1 MQEPLTR
8 DQVRA
13 RMDAI
18 PDVLSDELIER
29 MSDDRARGWKNPYR
43 TSDEDAVRREERPA
57 DRSSIWRPAF
67 VRDVEKILH
76 MPAYNRYAGKTQ
88 VFSFRSNDDLSRRG
102 LHVQLVARI
111 ARDIGYALGL
121 NCDLIEAI
129 GLGHDLGHTP
139 FGHAGERCLNDVFH
153 ERTGR
158 WFFHNVHSVRV
169 LDKLYGRNISLQTLD
184 GALCHNGEYEQRVF
198 ELSGLS
204 SFGEFDRVVDECVSG
219 GGAVIGHLRPM
230 TLEGCV
236 VRISDIIAYV
246 GRDRQDAIEAGLLT
260 GDAFEDGLGGAYNS
274 WILTHASA
282 DIIEHSYGKDRIE
295 MSEELFAE
303 IRRAKAENY
312 AKIYR
317 SSGIEGERAEVLARA
332 FELMYE
338 RCLDDLHKRDES
350 SFIFRHH
357 ITRIEEQL
365 AHYGRTYDWQSD
377 PEQTVVDYIAS
388 MTDGYFAEL
397 ASKFFPQIHFP
408 KRTYINEPIGHHEPK
423 A

>member
-8 DQVRA
+8 EQVRA

-43 TSDEDAVRREERPA
+43 TSDEDALRREERPA

-365 AHYGRTYDWQSD
+365 AHYGRTYDWRSD

-408 KRTYINEPIGHHEPK
+408 KRTYINEPVGQHAPE

>member
-1 MQEPLTR
+1 MREPLTR

-153 ERTGR
+153 GRTGR

-317 SSGIEGERAEVLARA
+317 SSGIEGECAEVLARA

-408 KRTYINEPIGHHEPK
+408 KRTYINEPVGQHEPK

>member
-8 DQVRA
+8 EQVRA

-29 MSDDRARGWKNPYR
+29 MSDDRARGWENPYR
-43 TSDEDAVRREERPA
+43 TSDEDALRREERPA

-408 KRTYINEPIGHHEPK
+408 KRTYINEPVGQHAPE

>member
-8 DQVRA
+8 EQVRA

-43 TSDEDAVRREERPA
+43 TSDEDALRREERPA
-57 DRSSIWRPAF
+57 DRSNIWRPAF

-111 ARDIGYALGL
+111 ARDIGFALGL

-408 KRTYINEPIGHHEPK
+408 KRTYINEPVGQHAPK

>member
-8 DQVRA
+8 EQVRA

-43 TSDEDAVRREERPA
+43 TSDEGALRREERPA

-338 RCLDDLHKRDES
+338 RCLDDLQKRDES

-408 KRTYINEPIGHHEPK
+408 KRTYINEPVGQYAPK

>member
-1 MQEPLTR
+1 MQKPLTR

-43 TSDEDAVRREERPA
+43 TSDEDAARREERPA

-408 KRTYINEPIGHHEPK
+408 KRTYINEPVGQHEPK

>member
-43 TSDEDAVRREERPA
+43 TSDEDAVRRAERPA

-408 KRTYINEPIGHHEPK
+408 KRTYINEPVGLHEPK

>member
-8 DQVRA
+8 EQVRA

-57 DRSSIWRPAF
+57 DRSNIWRPAF

-111 ARDIGYALGL
+111 ARDIGFALGL

-338 RCLDDLHKRDES
+338 RCLDDLRKRDES

-408 KRTYINEPIGHHEPK
+408 KRTYINEPVGQHAPK

>member
-8 DQVRA
+8 EQVRA

-29 MSDDRARGWKNPYR
+29 MSDDRARGWRNPYR
-43 TSDEDAVRREERPA
+43 TSDEDALRREERPA

-139 FGHAGERCLNDVFH
+139 FGHAGERCLNDVFQ

-408 KRTYINEPIGHHEPK
+408 KRTYINEPVGQHAPE

>member
-153 ERTGR
+153 GRTGR

-338 RCLDDLHKRDES
+338 RCLEDLHKRDES

-408 KRTYINEPIGHHEPK
+408 KRTYINEPVGQHEPN

>member
-8 DQVRA
+8 EQVRA

-29 MSDDRARGWKNPYR
+29 MSDDRARGWENPYR
-43 TSDEDAVRREERPA
+43 TSDEDALRREERPA

-338 RCLDDLHKRDES
+338 RCLDDLQKRDES

-408 KRTYINEPIGHHEPK
+408 KRTYINEPVGQHAPK

>member
-8 DQVRA
+8 EQVRA

-29 MSDDRARGWKNPYR
+29 MSDDLARGWKNPYR
-43 TSDEDAVRREERPA
+43 TSDEDALRREERPA
-57 DRSSIWRPAF
+57 DRSNIWRPAF

-365 AHYGRTYDWQSD
+365 AHYGRTYDWQND

-408 KRTYINEPIGHHEPK
+408 KRTYINEPVGQHEPK

>member
-8 DQVRA
+8 EQVRA

-29 MSDDRARGWKNPYR
+29 MSDDRARGWENPYR
-43 TSDEDAVRREERPA
+43 TSDEDALRREERPA

-111 ARDIGYALGL
+111 ARDIGFALGL

-357 ITRIEEQL
+357 IMRIEEQL

-408 KRTYINEPIGHHEPK
+408 KRTYINEPVGQHAPK

>member
-8 DQVRA
+8 EQVRA

-43 TSDEDAVRREERPA
+43 TSDEDALRREERPA
-57 DRSSIWRPAF
+57 DRSNIWRPAF

-282 DIIEHSYGKDRIE
+282 DIIQHSYGKDRIE

-338 RCLDDLHKRDES
+338 RCLDDLNKRDES

-408 KRTYINEPIGHHEPK
+408 KRTYINEPVGQHEPK

>member
-8 DQVRA
+8 EEVRA

-29 MSDDRARGWKNPYR
+29 MSDDRARGWENPYR
-43 TSDEDAVRREERPA
+43 TSDEDALRREERPA
-57 DRSSIWRPAF
+57 DRSNIWRPAF

-338 RCLDDLHKRDES
+338 RCLDDLQKRDES

-408 KRTYINEPIGHHEPK
+408 KRTYINEPVGQHAPE

>member
-8 DQVRA
+8 EQVRA
-13 RMDAI
+13 RMDTI

-43 TSDEDAVRREERPA
+43 TSDEDALRREERPA

-184 GALCHNGEYEQRVF
+184 GALCHNGEYEQCVF

-408 KRTYINEPIGHHEPK
+408 KRTYINEPVGQREPK

>member
-121 NCDLIEAI
+121 NCDLIEAL

-153 ERTGR
+153 GRTGR

-338 RCLDDLHKRDES
+338 RCLEDLHKRDES

-408 KRTYINEPIGHHEPK
+408 KRTYINEPVGQHEPK

>member
-8 DQVRA
+8 EQVRA

-18 PDVLSDELIER
+18 PDVLSNELIER
-29 MSDDRARGWKNPYR
+29 MSDDRARGWENPYR
-43 TSDEDAVRREERPA
+43 TSDEDALRREERPA

-338 RCLDDLHKRDES
+338 RCLDDLQKRDES

-408 KRTYINEPIGHHEPK
+408 KRTYINEPVGQHEPK

>member
-8 DQVRA
+8 EQVRA

-29 MSDDRARGWKNPYR
+29 MSDDRARGWENPYR
-43 TSDEDAVRREERPA
+43 TSDEDALRREERPA
-57 DRSSIWRPAF
+57 DRSNIWRPAF

-246 GRDRQDAIEAGLLT
+246 GRDRQDAIEAGLFT

-338 RCLDDLHKRDES
+338 RCLDDLHKLDES

-408 KRTYINEPIGHHEPK
+408 KRTYINEPVGQHEPE

>member
-43 TSDEDAVRREERPA
+43 TSDEDALRREERPA
-57 DRSSIWRPAF
+57 DRSNIWRPAF

-111 ARDIGYALGL
+111 ARDIGFALGL

-169 LDKLYGRNISLQTLD
+169 LDRLYGRNISLQTLD

-408 KRTYINEPIGHHEPK
+408 KRTYINEPVGQHAPE

>member
-153 ERTGR
+153 GRTGR

-260 GDAFEDGLGGAYNS
+260 GGAFEDGLGGAYNS

-408 KRTYINEPIGHHEPK
+408 KRTYINEPIGLHEPK

>member
-153 ERTGR
+153 GRTGR

-204 SFGEFDRVVDECVSG
+204 SFGEFDRMVDECVSG

-408 KRTYINEPIGHHEPK
+408 KRTYINEPVGQHEPK

>member
-8 DQVRA
+8 EQVRA

-43 TSDEDAVRREERPA
+43 TSDEDALRREERPA

-153 ERTGR
+153 ECTGR

-408 KRTYINEPIGHHEPK
+408 KRTYINEPVGQHAPK

>member
-204 SFGEFDRVVDECVSG
+204 TFGEFDRVVDECVSG

-408 KRTYINEPIGHHEPK
+408 KRTYINEPVGQHAPE

>member
-153 ERTGR
+153 GRTGR

-282 DIIEHSYGKDRIE
+282 DIIEHSYGKDRVE

-338 RCLDDLHKRDES
+338 RCLEDLHKRDES

-408 KRTYINEPIGHHEPK
+408 KRTYINEPVGQHEPK

>member
-8 DQVRA
+8 EQVRA

-43 TSDEDAVRREERPA
+43 TSDEDALRREERPA

-111 ARDIGYALGL
+111 ARDIGFALGL

-204 SFGEFDRVVDECVSG
+204 SFGEFDCVVDECVSG

-365 AHYGRTYDWQSD
+365 AHYGRTYDWRSD

-408 KRTYINEPIGHHEPK
+408 KRTYINEPVGQHAPE

>member
-8 DQVRA
+8 EQVRA

-29 MSDDRARGWKNPYR
+29 MSDDRARGWENPYR
-43 TSDEDAVRREERPA
+43 TSDEDALRREERPA

-408 KRTYINEPIGHHEPK
+408 KRTYINEPVGQYAPK

>member
-153 ERTGR
+153 GRTGR

-397 ASKFFPQIHFP
+397 ATKFFPQIHFP
-408 KRTYINEPIGHHEPK
+408 KRTYINEPVGLHEPK

>member
-153 ERTGR
+153 GRTGR

-365 AHYGRTYDWQSD
+365 AYYGRTYDWQSD

-408 KRTYINEPIGHHEPK
+408 KRTYINEPVGLHEPK